1 MKVIS
6 VSNNHIVRPE
16 QYKEYGCI
24 CNKCGTVFTFQISEA
39 SVSRCI
45 PLKLENCTIM
55 CPNCKNIITLDR
67 CKEFKDTAEKIYFEK
82 HYGE

>member
-6 VSNNHIVRPE
+6 INDNHIIRPE
-16 QYKEYGCI
+16 PDKEYGCI
-24 CNKCGTVFTFQISEA
+24 CNKCGTVFTFQRSEA
-39 SVSRCI
+39 SVPRCI
-45 PLKLENCTIM
+45 SPKPEYCTIM